1 MVRTYVVG
9 RRPDV
14 SRFGE
19 GSTQGQH
26 ALRADM
32 AAQRTA
38 VTTVAIDR
46 HHFIYESDRCLSAFR
61 AGPLAFAAMDALF
74 RDNDGRT
81 SGPMHIQLLARCDA
95 GDGCAGK

>member
-1 MVRTYVVG
+1 MVRTYVVC
-9 RRPDV
+9 RRSDV

-46 HHFIYESDRCLSAFR
+46 HYFINEADRRLSAFR
-61 AGPLAFAAMDALF
+61 AGPYAFAAMDALF
-74 RDNDGRT
+74 RGRWLWNV
-81 SGPMHIQLLARCDA
+81 GANAYPVALEM
-95 GDGCAGK
+95 

>member
-1 MVRTYVVG
+1 MVRTYVVC
-9 RRPDV
+9 RRSDV

-95 GDGCAGK
+95 GDGCAGN